1 MAPEILQDKP
11 YDYKVDV
18 YGVGIIF
25 YQMLTQGKNPF
36 ITGNY
41 DETIQN
47 NESGVVDYS
56 IVKASAPVLTLLK
69 AMLDPD

>member
-25 YQMLTQGKNPF
+25 YQMLTQGQNPF

-41 DETIQN
+41 DETIEK
-47 NESGVVDYS
+47 NESGVVDFS
-56 IVKASAPVLTLLK
+56 IVKASPPVLTLLK